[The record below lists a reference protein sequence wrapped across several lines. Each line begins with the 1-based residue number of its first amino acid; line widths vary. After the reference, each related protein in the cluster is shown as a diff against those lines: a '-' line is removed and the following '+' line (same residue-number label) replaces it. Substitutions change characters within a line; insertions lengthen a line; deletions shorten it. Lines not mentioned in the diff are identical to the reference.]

1 MRFFCHPKI
10 ILFFAS
16 IFSRKNAENRG
27 CWSPKTLPKSIQN
40 AFKIDVPTNIRFFS
54 DFCSK
59 KPLSQERR
67 PLIFA
72 GRAIVLLAF
81 HTIQC
86 FTFGMHFRSKKPTE
100 NLCKTKLELLKIDT
114 ENVLVFYIDFFAS
127 WPRFWSL
134 LGLQHG
140 AKLAILASE
149 NCGVCPWRPS

>member
-1 MRFFCHPKI
+1 MRFFVD
-10 ILFFAS
+10 L
-16 IFSRKNAENRG
+16 
-27 CWSPKTLPKSIQN
+27 
-40 AFKIDVPTNIRFFS
+40 
-54 DFCSK
+54 CSK

-86 FTFGMHFRSKKPTE
+86 FAFGMHFRSKKPTE

-127 WPRFWSL
+127 WPRFWNL
-134 LGLQHG
+134 LGLQVG
-140 AKLAILASE
+140 AKLAQKAYFLSRECSVEGLQEPSE
-149 NCGVCPWRPS
+149 VRCL